1 MTDAESS
8 GSPASTGVTGAA
20 SASGPASTPVLLLLA
35 AIVSVQFGGAIAATL
50 VPAVGAG
57 GAVLL
62 RLGLGAAILVL
73 AVRPRLRGHPRSA
86 WRVVSLFGLALAA
99 MNWSFYA
106 SLARLPIGVA
116 VTLEFLGPLT
126 LAAVLSRR
134 AKDLAAVAA
143 AALGVLASSGA
154 LTTPWAD
161 LDFVGIGLAL
171 LAGACWAAYVVLSQ
185 RTGRAFARLDGLAVA
200 MVVAL
205 VVVVPA
211 GVGSV
216 PQWDATVLTKGGAV
230 ALLSSVLPYSLELI
244 ALRRLSRRV
253 FGILLSLEPA
263 VAALAGAVVLHQSL
277 GSTQLAGMALV
288 VAASALVMGGTA
300 RRDVAPQSAT

>member
-1 MTDAESS
+1 MTEAESA
-8 GSPASTGVTGAA
+8 GS
-20 SASGPASTPVLLLLA
+20 PASTPVLLLA
-35 AIVSVQFGGAIAATL
+35 VAIVSVQFGGAVAATL
-50 VPAVGAG
+50 VPAVGAA

-62 RLGLGAAILVL
+62 RLGLGAVILLL
-73 AVRPRLRGHPRSA
+73 AARPRLRGHPLTA
-86 WRVVSLFGLALAA
+86 WRVVALFGLALAA

-134 AKDLAAVAA
+134 AKDLIAVAA

-154 LTTPWAD
+154 LTTPWAYLD
-161 LDFVGIGLAL
+161 LVGIGLAL

-216 PQWDATVLTKGGAV
+216 PRWDATVLIKGGAV
-230 ALLSSVLPYSLELI
+230 ALLSSVLPYSLELV
-244 ALRRLSRRV
+244 ALRRLSRQV

-263 VAALAGAVVLHQSL
+263 VAALAGSVVLQQTL
-277 GSTQLAGMALV
+277 GATQLVGMALV
-288 VAASALVMGGTA
+288 VAASALVMGGAA
-300 RRDVAPQSAT
+300 RRDVAPESAT